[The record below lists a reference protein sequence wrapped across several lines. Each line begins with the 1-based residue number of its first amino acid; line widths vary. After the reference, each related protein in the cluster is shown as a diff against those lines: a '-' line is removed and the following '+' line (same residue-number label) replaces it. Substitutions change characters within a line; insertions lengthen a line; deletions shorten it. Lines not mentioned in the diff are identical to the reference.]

1 MDQELQ
7 NLNKAFDQAME
18 AMAEFNMACIELKKT
33 INESLEK

>member
-7 NLNKAFDQAME
+7 NLNKAFDKAME

-33 INESLEK
+33 INEALEK